1 MLEKKH
7 ENLQFPSLQFPK
19 NAGKMRSLKAHMRG
33 HFHIHFMLFLSMYK
47 YCRRVVILGSLV
59 FNYIFYLLKIPK
71 RPLSISIPIF
81 FP

>member
-7 ENLQFPSLQFPK
+7 ENLQFASLQFPK